1 MTSRQSI
8 DIPELLEQALDPQ
21 WLTQAL
27 TDVSQGATVTA
38 VNVVAIDDRVAS
50 NVRISVDYDDASDA
64 PRQFC
69 LKGMLGE
76 DENLRKYPVQYKEAM
91 FYREIA
97 PHIGMRV
104 PQCPLILI
112 DDESHQA
119 LIIMEDL
126 IASGATFN
134 TGHKL
139 FNIDDILISLDQL
152 ARLHAA
158 SDRLADNP
166 WIVPGTD
173 LMTDTTM
180 RPASW
185 LDEKMADGRGGELPR
200 DVFYGDHLVKGMQA
214 LVDRCSRSPQ
224 TLLHGDTHIANTY
237 TTAEGPGFADW
248 QLIKRGLWAM
258 DIGYHINTVLPT
270 AVAAAEEQALIS
282 HYLDCLERHGGK
294 RPDPETIADDY
305 ACSLIYG
312 FYLWAITQFVE
323 RPIIHQN
330 YQSLGNA
337 LLRHDSFAR
346 LGL

>member
-158 SDRLADNP
+158 SD
-166 WIVPGTD
+166 
-173 LMTDTTM
+173 
-180 RPASW
+180 
-185 LDEKMADGRGGELPR
+185 
-200 DVFYGDHLVKGMQA
+200 
-214 LVDRCSRSPQ
+214 
-224 TLLHGDTHIANTY
+224 
-237 TTAEGPGFADW
+237 
-248 QLIKRGLWAM
+248 
-258 DIGYHINTVLPT
+258 
-270 AVAAAEEQALIS
+270 
-282 HYLDCLERHGGK
+282 
-294 RPDPETIADDY
+294 
-305 ACSLIYG
+305 
-312 FYLWAITQFVE
+312 
-323 RPIIHQN
+323 
-330 YQSLGNA
+330 
-337 LLRHDSFAR
+337 
-346 LGL
+346 